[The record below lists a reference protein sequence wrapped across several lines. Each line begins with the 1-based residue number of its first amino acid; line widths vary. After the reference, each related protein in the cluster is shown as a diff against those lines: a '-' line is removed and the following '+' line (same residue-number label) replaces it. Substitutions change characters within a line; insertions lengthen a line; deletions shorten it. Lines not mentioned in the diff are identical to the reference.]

1 MSAMQRQHAIGSSVG
16 HWPQRNGYTVYDEG
30 GDWVARGLT
39 AKQAYAL
46 ANCAAA
52 TGQARVVETPDG
64 VRRFVEAAPIDEQ
77 YVQYLRGERPDP
89 RD

>member
-1 MSAMQRQHAIGSSVG
+1 
-16 HWPQRNGYTVYDEG
+16 
-30 GDWVARGLT
+30 
-39 AKQAYAL
+39 
-46 ANCAAA
+46 
-52 TGQARVVETPDG
+52 VVETPDG